1 MAQKSSAMTNAVE
14 DKDKTYLGVGFIKYF
29 LPNGEAKE
37 IYIDADDSNLTSISN
52 MINRDPSL
60 GLTST
65 VVNDGSGEDDAWRM
79 ILSLRDTGDENLA
92 EFPYFYFVDGEQ
104 DLYLDQERPAHDAK
118 VKIDGFEIQKKE
130 NNLKD
135 LIPGATVELKKAKPG
150 EEFSISITED
160 KEAITLKVKDIVDK
174 INAVLTFIKEQNS
187 MDDKTDTTRTLGGE
201 SLLQTLEA
209 RIRSALF
216 KTVNTKSGPRRV
228 GDIGITFQRTGLL
241 QFDSKAFES
250 AVAKDFQT
258 VADVLTGA
266 VDGNGVK
273 YEGFISTIFQTAN
286 MALRTPDG
294 VISSRKRTFGDRI
307 EDIDRRIEDK
317 ERMLAQKEKSL
328 KDKFSRLESTMSQ
341 IRNQGAGIASLG
353 QEVPPVQQLG

>member
-1 MAQKSSAMTNAVE
+1 MLEEYIRFWTGKKDVRVSTDKVEDYLISIAPNINREPVNARFTFLNNRAEIFLPHSPGRRLNIDKSAAAIVDGLIENKNPISLIVDEIEPEITLEKINSLGIDTLLATGTSDFAGSSAGRLLN
-14 DKDKTYLGVGFIKYF
+14 IKIASAKY
-29 LPNGEAKE
+29 NG
-37 IYIDADDSNLTSISN
+37 L
-52 MINRDPSL
+52 
-60 GLTST
+60 
-65 VVNDGSGEDDAWRM
+65 
-79 ILSLRDTGDENLA
+79 IL
-92 EFPYFYFVDGEQ
+92 
-104 DLYLDQERPAHDAK
+104 
-118 VKIDGFEIQKKE
+118 
-130 NNLKD
+130 
-135 LIPGATVELKKAKPG
+135 KPG

-201 SLLQTLEA
+201 SLLQTLES

-258 VADVLTGA
+258 VADVLTGT
-266 VDGNGVK
+266 VDGNGIK
-273 YEGFISTIFQTAN
+273 YEGFIGTIFQTAN
-286 MALRTPDG
+286 LSLRTPDG

-317 ERMLAQKEKSL
+317 ERMLSQKEKSL